1 MTESYK
7 SIDPNIWGPH
17 GWSFI
22 HYTALGYPENPSDD
36 EKDNYKVF
44 FHSLQNTLPCVKCA
58 LNFKENIRELP
69 IDKSLNSREDLFK
82 WTVDIHNMVNNEL
95 GKKNYTYEMAYKKYM
110 NLDKG
115 FNTKDICMISGI
127 ILLLFLILYLIK
139 K

>member
-1 MTESYK
+1 M
-7 SIDPNIWGPH
+7 
-17 GWSFI
+17 
-22 HYTALGYPENPSDD
+22 
-36 EKDNYKVF
+36 
-44 FHSLQNTLPCVKCA
+44 
-58 LNFKENIRELP
+58 
-69 IDKSLNSREDLFK
+69 K
-82 WTVDIHNMVNNEL
+82 WTIDIHNMVNNEL